1 MAFICNDCGNKST
14 KKFPQGKCPACDS
27 FNIKTTHKTTQQAIK
42 EKEPKTLIE
51 LVILAL
57 LWGLLAYG
65 VWDKYLKPE
74 PTPTGI
80 TSKAFRSSPLPTSP
94 AKNKHKVIMPMPF

>member
-65 VWDKYLKPE
+65 AWDKYLKPE
-74 PTPTGI
+74 PTPTAQAKI
-80 TSKAFRSSPLPTSP
+80 KTAPTVVKKEDP
-94 AKNKHKVIMPMPF
+94 ALDF

>member
-14 KKFPQGKCPACDS
+14 KKFPAGKCPACDS
-27 FNIKTTHKTTQQAIK
+27 FNIKSTQISTKQAIK

-51 LVILAL
+51 LVIMAL

-65 VWDKYLKPE
+65 VWDKYIKKEDTTPPKASVSQKPAQNDVMTE
-74 PTPTGI
+74 Y
-80 TSKAFRSSPLPTSP
+80 
-94 AKNKHKVIMPMPF
+94 

>member
-1 MAFICNDCGNKST
+1 MLFRS
-14 KKFPQGKCPACDS
+14 
-27 FNIKTTHKTTQQAIK
+27 

-74 PTPTGI
+74 PTPTAQAKI
-80 TSKAFRSSPLPTSP
+80 KTAPTVVKKEDP
-94 AKNKHKVIMPMPF
+94 ALDF